1 MEKLVVSRG
10 RGRTRITI
18 SVQLLGKDLILC
30 IYNDE
35 AHIGAAA
42 IADYDHNEARAST
55 SLITRLGHKDDVI
68 AYATA
73 HKVCKY
79 TKKPVCV
86 VAGIHVDN
94 ITEPEIK
101 QIVRNTNS
109 LVDAL
114 LEKHREFL
122 TLSA

>member
-1 MEKLVVSRG
+1 METLVLSRG

-30 IYNDE
+30 IYNAE
-35 AHIGAAA
+35 AHIGAVA
-42 IADYDHNEARAST
+42 IADYEHNEARAST
-55 SLITRLGHKDDVI
+55 SLITRLGHKDDVV

-73 HKVCKY
+73 HKVCKH

-94 ITEPEIK
+94 ITETEIK
-101 QIVRNTNS
+101 QIVRNTNN
-109 LVDAL
+109 LMDTL
-114 LEKHREFL
+114 LKKYIDYL
-122 TLSA
+122 ATK

>member
-1 MEKLVVSRG
+1 METLVLSRG

-18 SVQLLGKDLILC
+18 SIQLLGKDLILC
-30 IYNDE
+30 IYNAE
-35 AHIGAAA
+35 AHIGAVA
-42 IADYDHNEARAST
+42 IADYEHKEARAST
-55 SLITRLGHKDDVI
+55 SLITRLGHKDDVV

-73 HKVCKY
+73 HKVCKH

-101 QIVRNTNS
+101 QIVRNTNN
-109 LVDAL
+109 LMDTL
-114 LEKHREFL
+114 LKKYIDYLATKE
-122 TLSA
+122 

>member
-1 MEKLVVSRG
+1 METLVLSRG

-30 IYNDE
+30 IYNAE
-35 AHIGAAA
+35 AHIGAVA
-42 IADYDHNEARAST
+42 IADYEHNEARAST
-55 SLITRLGHKDDVI
+55 SLITRLGHKDDVV

-73 HKVCKY
+73 HKVCKH

-94 ITEPEIK
+94 ITETEIK
-101 QIVRNTNS
+101 QIVRNTNN
-109 LVDAL
+109 LMDTL
-114 LEKHREFL
+114 LKKYIDYLATKE
-122 TLSA
+122 

>member
-1 MEKLVVSRG
+1 METLVLSRG

-30 IYNDE
+30 IYNAE
-35 AHIGAAA
+35 AHIGAVA
-42 IADYDHNEARAST
+42 IADYEHNEARAST

-73 HKVCKY
+73 HKVCKH

-94 ITEPEIK
+94 ITELEIK
-101 QIVRNTNS
+101 QIVRNTNN
-109 LVDAL
+109 LVDTL
-114 LEKHREFL
+114 LKKYVDYLATKE
-122 TLSA
+122 